1 MALPLVA
8 VAIHAAAQTTPAAAT
23 GAKIWVGRY
32 AEFETFLKTATVTRN
47 EQSLPVGVT
56 APKKIVLAPGG
67 LVSAIT
73 WKPIR
78 PGLYSGYY
86 ESYKSEIAA
95 YELDK
100 LLALEMVPPY
110 VERKI
115 NGEVGAA
122 AAWIDGVKSFKELG
136 GAPQPPPALN
146 WQWTRQI
153 VRAKMFDNLIA
164 NTDPNLG
171 NWLTDDAWNIVL
183 IDHSRSFTGI
193 QTLTHQMTYID
204 RQLWNRILAL
214 DEPTLTKTLGS
225 WVGRGERRAIL
236 QRRDRMK
243 KEIAALVAKRGEAS
257 VFIDAPGQ

>member
-1 MALPLVA
+1 MALAALAAAIQA
-8 VAIHAAAQTTPAAAT
+8 VAQTPPAAT

-32 AEFETFLKTATVTRN
+32 AEFETFLKTATLTRN
-47 EQSLPVGVT
+47 EESLPVGVT
-56 APKKIVLAPGG
+56 APKKIALAPGG

-73 WKPIR
+73 WKAIR

-100 LLALEMVPPY
+100 VLALEMVPPY
-110 VERKI
+110 VERQI

-136 GAPQPPPALN
+136 GPPQPPPLMN
-146 WQWTRQI
+146 FKWTREI

-171 NWLTDDAWNIVL
+171 NWLKDDDWNILL
-183 IDHSRSFTGI
+183 IDHSRCFTSI
-193 QTLTHQMTYID
+193 QNLTHQLTYID
-204 RQLWNRILAL
+204 RQLWKRMLAL
-214 DEPTLTKTLGS
+214 DEPMLTKTLGT

-243 KEIAALVAKRGEAS
+243 QVIDKLVAKNGEAA
-257 VFIDAPGQ
+257 VFIDAPRK